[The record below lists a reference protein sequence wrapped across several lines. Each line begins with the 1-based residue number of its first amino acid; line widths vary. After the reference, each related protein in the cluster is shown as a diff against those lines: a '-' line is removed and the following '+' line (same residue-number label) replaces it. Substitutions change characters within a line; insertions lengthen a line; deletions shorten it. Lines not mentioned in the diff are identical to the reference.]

1 MNKQTKKLRQRRG
14 SRSLYHRMRKRMPIR
29 LSLYSNSTFRI
40 VIKNCKSRY
49 YSGKNRG
56 GVIWGGY
63 LVRIERGLEAPEMEL
78 IER

>member
-1 MNKQTKKLRQRRG
+1 MNKQIIKLRGRRR
-14 SRSLYHRMRKRMPIR
+14 SRSLYHECGKRMPIR

-56 GVIWGGY
+56 GVI
-63 LVRIERGLEAPEMEL
+63 
-78 IER
+78 